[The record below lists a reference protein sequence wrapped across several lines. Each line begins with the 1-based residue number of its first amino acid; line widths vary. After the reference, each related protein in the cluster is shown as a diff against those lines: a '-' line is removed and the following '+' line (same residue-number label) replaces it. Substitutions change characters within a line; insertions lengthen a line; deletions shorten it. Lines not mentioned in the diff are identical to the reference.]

1 MDEFFNMAALLLLDD
16 MKIALMLTWAFEISE
31 NECFFGI
38 VLVGNQLPQVMN
50 HASRIFESPAWAWRD
65 DESIEWF
72 GFDMSKA
79 YSFEDKQQILEQ
91 LPEMS
96 SALRRGMFL
105 DLGSFVDHMHN
116 LSPTCFATLPF
127 QFLYQILDDFL
138 CIEDALQ
145 LLQVRAWNFLSF
157 NSQVIHFAMR
167 RLLGLGRCQTS
178 IRQWQEVESEA
189 FRLARSSMEVNDPDV
204 FEGLESLVSLKH
216 TRCWI
221 YND

>member
-116 LSPTCFATLPF
+116 LCPQFAP
-127 QFLYQILDDFL
+127 
-138 CIEDALQ
+138 
-145 LLQVRAWNFLSF
+145 
-157 NSQVIHFAMR
+157 
-167 RLLGLGRCQTS
+167 
-178 IRQWQEVESEA
+178 
-189 FRLARSSMEVNDPDV
+189 
-204 FEGLESLVSLKH
+204 
-216 TRCWI
+216 
-221 YND
+221 